1 MREHYNGTDPARRF
15 DDASR
20 SELAPDETA
29 TDR

>member
-1 MREHYNGTDPARRF
+1 MREHYNGTDPARSF
-15 DDASR
+15 DDVPR